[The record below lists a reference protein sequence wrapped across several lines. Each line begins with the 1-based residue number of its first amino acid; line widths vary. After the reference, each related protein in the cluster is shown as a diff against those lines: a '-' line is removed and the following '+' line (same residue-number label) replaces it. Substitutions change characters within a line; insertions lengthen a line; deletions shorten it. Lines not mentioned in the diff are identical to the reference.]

1 MPGQVRAWGLHPS
14 LGSRRPAPAGELKA
28 RRMGCVRR
36 CARFHI
42 GRGQLHERREH
53 RGGRRGGG
61 KIGHVAQ
68 AVRFTLGGWRVI
80 DRRKRDEAFAGG
92 ELDWLASRQR
102 RRGIAARVR
111 RRRGLR
117 FRFGQ
122 QPLIVPRRIG
132 LALAGSGVRATRQ
145 NRQLGAGAAPVFA
158 SDPGAGSSAFVVDEV
173 EAEGGARIG
182 LGNLRLRRRG
192 CLGRGGGNLGRR
204 IVFPLARLEDHHRD
218 QDRRREP

>member
-1 MPGQVRAWGLHPS
+1 
-14 LGSRRPAPAGELKA
+14 
-28 RRMGCVRR
+28 MGCVRR
-36 CARFHI
+36 RARFHI

-53 RGGRRGGG
+53 RGGRRGGD

-92 ELDWLASRQR
+92 ELGWLAGRQR
-102 RRGIAARVR
+102 RRGIAARFR

-145 NRQLGAGAAPVFA
+145 NRQLGAGA
-158 SDPGAGSSAFVVDEV
+158 GAG
-173 EAEGGARIG
+173 
-182 LGNLRLRRRG
+182 LRVRSRRG
-192 CLGRGGGNLGRR
+192 IVGFRCGGRR
-204 IVFPLARLEDHHRD
+204 GR
-218 QDRRREP
+218 RRREDRSRQFASATAWMSGPGRRESRPSYRVSACPAGGSSPRPEPPPRALRPC

>member
-1 MPGQVRAWGLHPS
+1 
-14 LGSRRPAPAGELKA
+14 
-28 RRMGCVRR
+28 MGCVRR
-36 CARFHI
+36 RARFHI

-53 RGGRRGGG
+53 RGGRRGGD

-80 DRRKRDEAFAGG
+80 DRRKRDEAFAGR
-92 ELDWLASRQR
+92 ELDWLAGRQR

-111 RRRGLR
+111 RRRRLR

-145 NRQLGAGAAPVFA
+145 NRQLGAGA
-158 SDPGAGSSAFVVDEV
+158 GAGLRVRSRRGIVGFRC
-173 EAEGGARIG
+173 GGRRGRRSARIG

-204 IVFPLARLEDHHRD
+204 IVFPLAWLEDHHRD

>member
-1 MPGQVRAWGLHPS
+1 
-14 LGSRRPAPAGELKA
+14 
-28 RRMGCVRR
+28 MGCVRR
-36 CARFHI
+36 RARFHI

-53 RGGRRGGG
+53 RDGRRGGD

-92 ELDWLASRQR
+92 ELDWLAGRQR

-111 RRRGLR
+111 RRRRLR

-145 NRQLGAGAAPVFA
+145 NRQLGAGA
-158 SDPGAGSSAFVVDEV
+158 GAG
-173 EAEGGARIG
+173 
-182 LGNLRLRRRG
+182 LR
-192 CLGRGGGNLGRR
+192 
-204 IVFPLARLEDHHRD
+204 V
-218 QDRRREP
+218 

>member
-1 MPGQVRAWGLHPS
+1 
-14 LGSRRPAPAGELKA
+14 
-28 RRMGCVRR
+28 MGCVRR

-53 RGGRRGGG
+53 RGGRRGGD

-80 DRRKRDEAFAGG
+80 DRRKRDEAFAGR
-92 ELDWLASRQR
+92 ELDWLAGRQR

-145 NRQLGAGAAPVFA
+145 NRQLGAGAVPVFA
-158 SDPGAGSSAFVVDEV
+158 SDPGAGSSAFGVEEE
-173 EAEGGARIG
+173 EAEGARGSVLAICVCDGVDVWAGAAGISAVVSCFRLPGWRITTAT
-182 LGNLRLRRRG
+182 RTAAES
-192 CLGRGGGNLGRR
+192 
-204 IVFPLARLEDHHRD
+204 PEAMLARG
-218 QDRRREP
+218 